1 MVFGISQKIKNRSLR
16 IQHNFSNIN
25 TSTYKY
31 LGVKL
36 DQTLSLCDHIESTYK
51 KASVRLYLMKRIR
64 PNLTAAAALT
74 VYKTMLLFAYCSII
88 TGSYTETMERKIR
101 SFERRAYNIV
111 FPTQNT
117 NSLKI
122 PRIRD
127 FQKERLC
134 LQVYYEWKCL

>member
-1 MVFGISQKIKNRSLR
+1 
-16 IQHNFSNIN
+16 
-25 TSTYKY
+25 
-31 LGVKL
+31 
-36 DQTLSLCDHIESTYK
+36 
-51 KASVRLYLMKRIR
+51 MKRTR

-101 SFERRAYNIV
+101 SFEQRAYNIV
-111 FPTQNT
+111 FLTQNT

-127 FQKERLC
+127 LQKKRLC
-134 LQVYYEWKCL
+134 VQVFNCMSGSVCENFLTILR

>member
-1 MVFGISQKIKNRSLR
+1 
-16 IQHNFSNIN
+16 
-25 TSTYKY
+25 
-31 LGVKL
+31 
-36 DQTLSLCDHIESTYK
+36 
-51 KASVRLYLMKRIR
+51 MKRIR

-74 VYKTMLLFAYCSII
+74 VYKTMLVPIFAYCSII

-127 FQKERLC
+127 LQKERLC